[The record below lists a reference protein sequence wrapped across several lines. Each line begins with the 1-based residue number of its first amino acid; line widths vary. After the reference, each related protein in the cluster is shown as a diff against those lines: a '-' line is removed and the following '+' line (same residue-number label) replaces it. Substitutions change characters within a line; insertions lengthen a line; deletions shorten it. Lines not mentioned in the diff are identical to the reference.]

1 MTTSASDSAAH
12 ASRYVAG
19 QDVAAENYLK
29 TIYAHTEWQPDPI
42 SPSVLAGRLGVAPS
56 SVTEMVKKLAA
67 GGLITHVPYGPLTL
81 TAEGRMRAMGVVR
94 RHRLIESWLV
104 REMGYEWHEVHDEAE
119 VLEHSISERLLDAID
134 ERLGRP
140 TQDPHGDP
148 IPSAAGVVPVF
159 EAVLLEDAPA
169 GHEGLVVRI
178 NDRDSSLLRRL
189 AEGGVGPGTRV
200 RVVDVVDAVAGATR
214 GLEVLDVNGATGA
227 PAAGARGAAGAH
239 DAASAPGAGAHG
251 AATTV
256 EVDAPDAVWLTA

>member
-1 MTTSASDSAAH
+1 MSSTASDSPAAGH
-12 ASRYVAG
+12 TGAAGAAPRFVAG

-42 SPSVLAGRLGVAPS
+42 SPSVLAARLGVAPS

-67 GGLITHVPYGPLTL
+67 TGLITHVPYGPLTL
-81 TAEGRMRAMGVVR
+81 TPEGRMRAMGVVR

-140 TQDPHGDP
+140 RQDPHGDP

-159 EAVLLEDAPA
+159 EAVRLTDAAA
-169 GHEGLVVRI
+169 GHEGRVVRI
-178 NDRDSSLLRRL
+178 NDRDPSLLRRL
-189 AEGGVGPGTRV
+189 AACGIGPGTRV
-200 RVVDVVDAVAGATR
+200 RVVEGAGGTAGGAVRHLQVLDAGAT
-214 GLEVLDVNGATGA
+214 VD
-227 PAAGARGAAGAH
+227 
-239 DAASAPGAGAHG
+239 
-251 AATTV
+251 
-256 EVDAPDAVWLTA
+256 VDAPDAVWLTA

>member
-1 MTTSASDSAAH
+1 MTSSASDSRGP
-12 ASRYVAG
+12 ASRFVAG

-67 GGLITHVPYGPLTL
+67 TGLITHVPYGPLTL

-104 REMGYEWHEVHDEAE
+104 REMGYEWDEVHDEAE

-140 TQDPHGDP
+140 RQDPHGDP
-148 IPSAAGVVPVF
+148 IPSAGGEVPVF
-159 EAVLLEDAPA
+159 EAVLLADAPD
-169 GHEGLVVRI
+169 GHEGRIVRI
-178 NDRDSSLLRRL
+178 NDRDPSLLRRL
-189 AEGGVGPGTRV
+189 ASCGVGPGTRV
-200 RVVDVVDAVAGATR
+200 RVAGAGGAPVASTRRLELLDTPNAAEVDVEAT
-214 GLEVLDVNGATGA
+214 
-227 PAAGARGAAGAH
+227 
-239 DAASAPGAGAHG
+239 
-251 AATTV
+251 
-256 EVDAPDAVWLTA
+256 DAVWLTA